1 MTNQEILNKADLY
14 NKETNI
20 YHRYV
25 NQLMTLYRMKKLKE
39 EIDKNISISSK

>member
-1 MTNQEILNKADLY
+1 MTKTEILEKAELY

-25 NQLMTLYRMKKLKE
+25 GQLMTLYRMKKLKE
-39 EIDKNISISSK
+39 EVKR